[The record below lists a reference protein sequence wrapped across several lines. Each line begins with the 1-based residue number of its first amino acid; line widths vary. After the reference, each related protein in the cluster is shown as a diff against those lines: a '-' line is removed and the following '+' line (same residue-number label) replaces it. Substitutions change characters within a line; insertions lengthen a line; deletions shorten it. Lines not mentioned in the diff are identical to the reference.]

1 MLRVT
6 VQRYPKSIVFQL
18 EGRLAVPW
26 LHELDA
32 CWQET
37 LSSGRK
43 HPVLIDLTGV
53 TFVDKDGKAWLTAKC
68 QLGAKF
74 IAADCLTKAIVQE
87 IKQNSVP
94 PRELHDAD
102 DSNRRQT

>member
-1 MLRVT
+1 
-6 VQRYPKSIVFQL
+6 
-18 EGRLAVPW
+18 VPW

-37 LSSGRK
+37 LSNGRK

-53 TFVDKDGKAWLTAKC
+53 TFVDKDGKAWLTAKS
-68 QLGAKF
+68 QFGATF

-87 IKQNSVP
+87 IAEKSVP
-94 PRELHDAD
+94 SSEL
-102 DSNRRQT
+102 RGQQ